1 VHLYDGPADSADIRP
16 SEQLTCAHE
25 HAPHQ
30 LAPRWADSGRGR
42 LYAQFRADYSRIAWL
57 STSGQP
63 LSPPRP
69 PLSGDC
75 PPYRS
80 NRPQKLRCGGCAA
93 EDPERVRVLYIS
105 CNASRRNSPQ
115 LAQSRELVEA
125 APSLRGRTG
134 QDREAR
140 RLSPGDQI
148 AGLEHAEELILR
160 LNSDVLELAEKPA
173 MGSCGRIAAEPV
185 LWPLVGRPA
194 GRSGVDLVDPR

>member
-1 VHLYDGPADSADIRP
+1 
-16 SEQLTCAHE
+16 
-25 HAPHQ
+25 
-30 LAPRWADSGRGR
+30 
-42 LYAQFRADYSRIAWL
+42 
-57 STSGQP
+57 
-63 LSPPRP
+63 
-69 PLSGDC
+69 
-75 PPYRS
+75 
-80 NRPQKLRCGGCAA
+80 
-93 EDPERVRVLYIS
+93 
-105 CNASRRNSPQ
+105 
-115 LAQSRELVEA
+115 LAQSRELVGA